1 MKIDYDNEKNNDRDV
16 YDADQQGPLV
26 GLNPPPKQPLD

>member
-1 MKIDYDNEKNNDRDV
+1 MKFDYDNEKNTDRYA

-26 GLNPPPKQPLD
+26 GLNIRW